1 MSKLSLGSAAE
12 GYKQASISVQRTS
25 GEKFI
30 ECDVCPQPGDA
41 ILDLGCGTG
50 ELSAYLAELVGP
62 EGKVIGVD
70 PDEQRIKVARQSHGK
85 IKNLSFV
92 DGSASNISEIF
103 PESFDIIFSNYVLH
117 WIADKQEA
125 FHNMFASLKLGG
137 KIAIQYLSHLPPV
150 DINAFSELNPENFDR
165 ICGMFHCE
173 SREKTEQYCISAGF
187 EMCKSFQANPPKRK
201 RIFEDTKSLLE
212 WYWSTTHGVFDP
224 SLVTEERL
232 QRYLAP
238 YTDNSG
244 VISVDFEI
252 KSDEGAFWRVIAKK
266 ERSYKVN
273 ANLIAG
279 Q

>member
-1 MSKLSLGSAAE
+1 MAELSLSSTTE
-12 GYKQASISVQRTS
+12 GYKQASIPVQKVL
-25 GEKFI
+25 GQEFI

-62 EGKVIGVD
+62 EGKVIGID
-70 PDEQRIKVARQSHGK
+70 PDGERIRAAIQSHGK

-92 DGSASNISEIF
+92 DGSASDISEIF

-125 FHNMFASLKLGG
+125 LNNMFASLKLGG
-137 KIAIQYLSHLPPV
+137 KIAIQYISHLPPFE
-150 DINAFSELNPENFDR
+150 INAYRELNPENCDR
-165 ICGMFHCE
+165 ICSMYQCE
-173 SREKTEQYCISAGF
+173 SREKIEQYCISAGF
-187 EMCKSFQANPPKRK
+187 EICKSFQGKLPRLV
-201 RIFEDTKSLLE
+201 FENIKSLLE
-212 WYWSTTHGVFDP
+212 WHWSTTHGLFDP

-238 YTDNSG
+238 YTDNNG
-244 VISVDFEI
+244 VCCLDFGI
-252 KSDEGAFWRVIAKK
+252 KAEEEPHCRLVCYK
-266 ERSYKVN
+266 ERIYNYKDN